1 MFLLLL
7 ASVRSQ
13 ATGVSDSLT
22 AVLEQAI
29 ADKPA
34 ITKQKEATILA
45 IKQSLSPEIPP
56 AVTIELN
63 TRLFKEYQKYQIDS
77 AIAYVNK
84 SLAIADQYHVSDW
97 IITSKLQLSNLYS
110 FTDKFLEAK
119 ELLETIPVTRLSSNQ
134 RADYYEAWLS
144 FYEHRA
150 ANGYDKSQGSRIIAY
165 RDSLLSVLDPASNR
179 YKINLAV
186 KSVINRQPEEARAI
200 LLPLDQ
206 PGMAKTKPEEA
217 MLTYLLGVSYL
228 QQKNNELARQYF
240 TRSAIIDVQTAIK
253 DNASLQGLAIMYHKE
268 GNIKLAYTFT
278 KSVIEDAIFCNIKF
292 RTLSIS
298 ELYTIIN
305 TEYLA
310 NEADAHGKL
319 QLYLLLISTLSV
331 FLVISLIYVYKQM
344 QKVSRIKEAL
354 DISTQELRNLN
365 EEITATNKK
374 LTESNTQLSES
385 NHIKEVYITQFLD
398 LCSTYIDKL
407 ETYRKNLNKLAIGK
421 QLEELYR
428 VLKSTHI
435 IEDEVEGLYA
445 IFDRIFLGLYPNFI
459 QEFNLLLLPEEQVSV
474 KRGELLNTELRVFAL
489 IRLGI
494 TDSNK
499 IAEFLRYSVSTIYN
513 YRTKTRNKAVGK
525 REEFEKMVMKI
536 GNEAGASGDF
546 NTKSTTFSDQTV
558 N

>member
-1 MFLLLL
+1 MKIRLLFLILI

-13 ATGVSDSLT
+13 AAGVSDSLT
-22 AVLEQAI
+22 AVLDKAI
-29 ADKPA
+29 ADKA
-34 ITKQKEATILA
+34 IYTRQKEARITA
-45 IKQSLSPEIPP
+45 IKQSLGPEIPP
-56 AVTIELN
+56 AVAIELN
-63 TRLFKEYQKYQIDS
+63 TRLYKEYQKYQIDS
-77 AIAYVNK
+77 AIAYVNQ
-84 SLAIADQYHVSDW
+84 SMAIAEQYHVNDW

-119 ELLETIPVTRLSSNQ
+119 ELLETIPVAKLSSNQ
-134 RADYYEAWLS
+134 RADYYETWLS

-150 ANGYDKSQGSRIIAY
+150 ANGYDKSPAASIIAY
-165 RDSLLSVLDPASNR
+165 RDSLLSVLDPATIR

-186 KSVINRQPEEARAI
+186 KSVISRQPEETRKI

-206 PGMAKTKPEEA
+206 PEVSKTSPEEA
-217 MLTYLLGVSYL
+217 MITYLLGVSYL
-228 QQKNNELARQYF
+228 QQKNNELAKQYF

-268 GNIKLAYTFT
+268 GNIQLAYTFT

-310 NEADAHGKL
+310 KEADAHGKL
-319 QLYLLLISTLSV
+319 QLYLVLISTLSL
-331 FLVISLIYVYKQM
+331 FLVISLVYVYKQM

-354 DISTQELRNLN
+354 DISTQELRKLN

-398 LCSTYIDKL
+398 LCSAYIDKL

-421 QLEELYR
+421 QLDELFR

-435 IEDEVEGLYA
+435 IEDEVDGLYN

-459 QEFNLLLLPEEQVSV
+459 NEFNLLLLPEEQVMV

-525 REEFEKMVMKI
+525 REDFEKMVMKI
-536 GNEAGASGDF
+536 GNEANA
-546 NTKSTTFSDQTV
+546 V
-558 N
+558 